1 MHSKDGG
8 VNLGT
13 ETASVLGIFG
23 TTPSVKTLLVGEITV
38 FGAVWTR
45 PELELKRIQ
54 EELPIIQK
62 KPNRRRNA

>member
-8 VNLGT
+8 VNLNT

-38 FGAVWTR
+38 FGAVWR
-45 PELELKRIQ
+45 KPELEFKKLR
-54 EELPIIQK
+54 EELDHADDPQ
-62 KPNRRRNA
+62 